1 MLSCFCVCNV
11 RACVTLTIKDD
22 TGSINAI
29 AMGDEAE
36 KLIGINSYR
45 LYQADQEVLLFFLL
59 YI

>member
-1 MLSCFCVCNV
+1 M
-11 RACVTLTIKDD
+11 TLTIKDE
-22 TGSINAI
+22 TGSVNAI

-45 LYQADQEVLLFFLL
+45 LYQADQEVLLFSLL